1 MTQNNQPIVDAFL
14 SFIQVEYMK
23 HTNMENGNPYWNQ
36 IKRDFS
42 NVMKNEIPCY
52 IHMERSGISLH
63 DGYQYQVR
71 KLLGYMVAN
80 DIVVFSG
87 GNSVGYALKQ
97 MDRNEKDLNFI
108 LNGNEYQMLR
118 EITNWVGL
126 MRSKSVKLNAFNF
139 IRDMYSWKAQ
149 ETNANKN
156 WVRKMWVRD
165 YMTFKK
171 YQV

>member
-1 MTQNNQPIVDAFL
+1 MSQANKSTTDAFL
-14 SFIQVEYMK
+14 SFIHVEYIK
-23 HTNMENGNPYWNQ
+23 HTNMECGNPYWNQ
-36 IKRDFS
+36 LKRDFS
-42 NVMKNEIPCY
+42 KVMKNEIPCY
-52 IHMERSGISLH
+52 IHMERSGVSLY

-87 GNSVGYALKQ
+87 GNSIGYALKQ
-97 MDRNEKDLNFI
+97 TDRNEKDLNFI
-108 LNGNEYQMLR
+108 LNGNEYQMLQ

-139 IRDMYSWKAQ
+139 IRDMYNWKAQ
-149 ETNANKN
+149 ETNSNKN

-165 YMTFKK
+165 YMSFSNGGK
-171 YQV
+171 

>member
-1 MTQNNQPIVDAFL
+1 MNEINDGFL
-14 SFIQVEYMK
+14 NFMYSEYLK
-23 HTNMENGNPYWNQ
+23 DQNMEGGNRYWNQ

-42 NVMKNEIPCY
+42 NVMKNDIPCY
-52 IHMERSGISLH
+52 IHMARSGVFLY

-97 MDRNEKDLNFI
+97 MGRNEKDLNFI

-165 YMTFKK
+165 YMGF
-171 YQV
+171 